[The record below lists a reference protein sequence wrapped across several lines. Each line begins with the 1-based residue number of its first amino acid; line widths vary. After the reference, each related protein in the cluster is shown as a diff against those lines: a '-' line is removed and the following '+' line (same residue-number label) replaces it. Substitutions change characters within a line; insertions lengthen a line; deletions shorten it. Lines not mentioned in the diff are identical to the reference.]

1 MIQVYIESLLQLI
14 KYFYF
19 QGNKSSTESINI
31 IAEMGSRSSM
41 KSKSKSSQSLREI
54 GLNDYPNPKMPAS
67 VKLTR
72 KEEKFSLQNLNNR
85 LAGMKNQLL

>member
-1 MIQVYIESLLQLI
+1 
-14 KYFYF
+14 
-19 QGNKSSTESINI
+19 
-31 IAEMGSRSSM
+31 MGSRSSM

-85 LAGMKNQLL
+85 LAGMKNQLYIIMLS

>member
-1 MIQVYIESLLQLI
+1 M
-14 KYFYF
+14 
-19 QGNKSSTESINI
+19 
-31 IAEMGSRSSM
+31 
-41 KSKSKSSQSLREI
+41 REI

-85 LAGMKNQLL
+85 LAGMKKKSIIHYYVVLV